1 MQNATAPRLP
11 NRMSP
16 LKMQAITRACN
27 VGADPKEIAAEHG
40 ITIHAVLAIARWCN
54 IQRQTA
60 RAVAGTRSRQIVR
73 KVPSLSSPE
82 PIERHGSTYVVERYD
97 AFAPAGHGKVQR
109 ITLPL
114 LTIQTR

>member
-1 MQNATAPRLP
+1 MQTAPRLP

-16 LKMQAITRACN
+16 LQMQEITRACN
-27 VGADPKEIAAEHG
+27 VGADPKELAADYG
-40 ITIHAVLAIARWCN
+40 ITIHAVLAIARRCN
-54 IQRQTA
+54 VQRQTA
-60 RAVAGTRSRQIVR
+60 RAVARTRQIVR
-73 KVPSLSSPE
+73 KAPSITTPE

-114 LTIQTR
+114 LTIQTRAA